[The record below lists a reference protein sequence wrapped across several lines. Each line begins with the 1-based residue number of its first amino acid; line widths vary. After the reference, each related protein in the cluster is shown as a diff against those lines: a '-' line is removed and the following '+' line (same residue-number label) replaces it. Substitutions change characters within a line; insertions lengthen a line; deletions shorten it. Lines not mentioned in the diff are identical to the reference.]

1 MADRMRETK
10 SLADRIT
17 RIANQQSGRKP
28 RGKLA
33 GPLFEGNVFRGGGGK
48 GGFTADQF
56 AAARKKF
63 EKGVRKPTALRVV
76 KKGGKEFSQFFFK
89 PIQVGEFTD

>member
-1 MADRMRETK
+1 LPKRLRETK
-10 SLADRIT
+10 TLADRIN
-17 RIANQQSGRKP
+17 RIANMSNKKP

-33 GPLFEGNVFRGGGGK
+33 GPLFAGNVFRGGGGK

-56 AAARKKF
+56 VAAQKKF